1 MSNPKREELVELLF
15 AKFGYSDVDVKHGDW
30 RALRLV
36 ECADAI
42 LEWHTKQINERFPT
56 IINDCV
62 DAKFEARIE
71 PLMMRDIR
79 FRVWDIERKKMYYK
93 HFGLSNTG
101 SPLYY
106 IDCFKED
113 SGWTHASS
121 LRTIDVLMQFTGLKD
136 KNGKEIYEGD
146 IVIKD
151 CYIWFDEGKPNY
163 RGTVEWI
170 YSQWQVVAH
179 CINPNKSGISD
190 GMNEGFNDKGIDE
203 GGNSDWKVIGNI
215 YENPELLFKVR
226 EEKR

>member
-42 LEWHTKQINERFPT
+42 LEWHGKETEN
-56 IINDCV
+56 
-62 DAKFEARIE
+62 
-71 PLMMRDIR
+71 MMRDIR
-79 FRVWDIERKKMYYK
+79 FRAWDIERKKMYYK